1 MNGIAGSDADCIE
14 ERGKV
19 VEVELEVSLAGSNGL
34 TRMAIANEHVKEV
47 LRVSA
52 EVNLVALNAMLAAH
66 SAGEGSCGFGVVS
79 SELRALSRSLDRE
92 MLNLVETFSGVV
104 RDTAGMQ
111 KQRRILRLL
120 NRANQGEQAA
130 GLLGDLLSRKENELQ
145 EAGRMIRDRQLAV
158 GSQVDRTLRLCA
170 TGHALARSAK
180 IEAVYGGA
188 MVATLRQVAN
198 QIEDA
203 VSQILATLKQ
213 IQVQMAG

>member
-1 MNGIAGSDADCIE
+1 MEAEFE
-14 ERGKV
+14 E
-19 VEVELEVSLAGSNGL
+19 SLARSDGL
-34 TRMAIANEHVKEV
+34 AQMALANEYVKEV
-47 LRVSA
+47 MRISS

-66 SAGEGSCGFGVVS
+66 GAGEGSRGFGVVS
-79 SELRALSRSLDRE
+79 SELRALSRRLDGE
-92 MLNLVETFSGVV
+92 MLALVETFSGVV
-104 RDTAGMQ
+104 RDTAVLQ

-120 NRANQGEQAA
+120 NVANRNDRTA
-130 GLLGDLLSRKENELQ
+130 GLLGGLLLRKGNELR
-145 EAGRMIRDRQLAV
+145 EADRTIRERRQSV
-158 GSQVDRTLRLCA
+158 ESQVGRTLRLCA

-203 VSQILATLKQ
+203 VSEILAALKQ

>member
-1 MNGIAGSDADCIE
+1 M
-14 ERGKV
+14 
-19 VEVELEVSLAGSNGL
+19 EVKLEASSAPSNGL

-66 SAGEGSCGFGVVS
+66 SAGEGSRGFGVVS

-104 RDTAGMQ
+104 RDTAGLQ
-111 KQRRILRLL
+111 KQRRILWLL
-120 NRANQGEQAA
+120 NRANQGDQAA
-130 GLLGDLLSRKENELQ
+130 SLLGDLLSRKGNELH

-158 GSQVDRTLRLCA
+158 GAQVDRTLRLCA

-180 IEAVYGGA
+180 IEAVYGGS
-188 MVATLRQVAN
+188 MVVTLRQVAN
-198 QIEDA
+198 QIEEA
-203 VSQILATLKQ
+203 VSHILATLKQ